1 MPVSLPQKTKDQLDT
16 LLSEAVKEGKV
27 PGASLVVGSPDTE
40 LYFGASGVKSLGD
53 PSAGNIDRNSI
64 FWVCSHTKLVVTI
77 AFLQLIEAGK
87 LTYDTPAAE
96 LLPELADPIVLD
108 TPLSPKST
116 YSKAKNPILVRHLLN
131 HSSGMYALVDEKRPD
146 ELNVVY
152 TSAAY
157 VGEGPHGKERYSRA
171 EFYRLVKRGF
181 PAVPLA
187 FEPGTNWSY
196 SYGCDLLGFI
206 LEDLTG
212 QTIQEYCDE
221 HLFAPLNIRPT
232 FYIDSEIEK
241 NLVQLTYRRRSDGA
255 FEKWAD
261 QLSIP
266 ERRKDK
272 MGITLGAIA
281 MHSTLSEY
289 LAILQHLL
297 LIKEN
302 RAKNPILTHETV
314 SRMFESSLPPASS
327 KALFQFTSMGEIYP
341 KDSEVE
347 LNFGLGICLAM
358 EDWDGK
364 KKKGSG
370 FWYGWAGTYYF
381 LDPQTGIA
389 AVYGTHLVPTFDP
402 EVKELWDRL
411 ERTLYA
417 GLQE

>member
-1 MPVSLPQKTKDQLDT
+1 MPVSLPQKTKDQLDA

-40 LYFGASGVKSLGD
+40 LYFGASGVQSFGD
-53 PSAGNIDRNSI
+53 PSAGNVDRNSI

-96 LLPELADPIVLD
+96 LLPELADPVVLES
-108 TPLSPKST
+108 PLSLTTT
-116 YSKAKNPILVRHLLN
+116 YTKAKNPILVKHLLN
-131 HSSGMYALVDEKRPD
+131 HSSGIVYSTLDKKHPD
-146 ELNVVY
+146 ELNVAY
-152 TSAAY
+152 TSVAY

-171 EFYRLVKRGF
+171 EFFRLVKRGL
-181 PAVPLA
+181 PGVPLS
-187 FEPGTNWSY
+187 FEPGTNWAY
-196 SYGCDLLGFI
+196 GYGCDLLVFI

-212 QTIQEYCDE
+212 KTIQEYCDE
-221 HLFAPLNIRPT
+221 HLFAPLKIKPT
-232 FYIDSEIEK
+232 FYINSEIEK
-241 NLVQLTYRRRSDGA
+241 DLVQLTFRRRSDGA
-255 FEKWAD
+255 FEKWTD

-266 ERRKDK
+266 ERQKDK
-272 MGITLGAIA
+272 MGITLGGIA

-302 RAKNPILTHETV
+302 RASSPILSHETV
-314 SRMFESSLPPASS
+314 NLMFKSSVPPASS
-327 KALFQFTSMGEIYP
+327 KALFQFTSLEEIYP
-341 KDSEVE
+341 REVE
-347 LNFGLGICLAM
+347 LNFGLGICLAK
-358 EDWDGK
+358 EDWDGR

-381 LDPQTGIA
+381 MDPQTGIA
-389 AVYGTHLVPTFDP
+389 AVYGTQLVPTFDT
-402 EVKELWDRL
+402 EVKQLWDRL
-411 ERTLYA
+411 ERALYA